1 MTPKPAIIDQLV
13 ILAEAFGLPVSQARM
28 EIYADMLADLP
39 IEKIKA
45 GIVHIIRTRSFAGN
59 LPTVA
64 EIREAIDSE
73 GVPMESRAAIAW
85 DKAMYALHSHG
96 PYQSIRF
103 DDPIIHHIIVQ
114 WGGWTEFG
122 DWPAE
127 QTHWKRR
134 DFMKLYEQ
142 YAKNGGLPDPERHLI
157 GEAEY
162 FNSVHS
168 PEFVPAPIFVSGST
182 GKFKSEK
189 QKMIADES
197 LLPQT

>member
-1 MTPKPAIIDQLV
+1 MSKKQIIDQLV
-13 ILAEAFGLPVSQARM
+13 ILAEAFGLSVTDARM
-28 EIYADMLADLP
+28 DIYAEMLADLP

-45 GIVHIIRTRSFAGN
+45 GIITIIKTRTFAGN

-64 EIREAIDSE
+64 EIREAIESE
-73 GVPMESRAAIAW
+73 GVPLESRAAIAW

-96 PYQSIRF
+96 TYQSIKF
-103 DDPIIHHIIVQ
+103 DDPLIHHIIVQ

-134 DFMKLYEQ
+134 DFIKLYEQ
-142 YAKNGGLPDPERHLI
+142 YAKNGGLPEPRQHLI
-157 GEAEY
+157 GEAE
-162 FNSVHS
+162 FENSVHS
-168 PEFVPAPIFVSGST
+168 PGFIPATILVSGST
-182 GKFKSEK
+182 GRFKSEK
-189 QKMIADES
+189 QGLISNES